1 MVRSYGSMVA
11 HKPSNT
17 PAGVRPRH
25 KPIAP
30 IAQRTQEPPQVGRTV
45 RFVLI
50 SKNSAMCW
58 CSAARGRRGPTP
70 SELPFADLGP
80 DAGAA
85 RWYDRCETHA
95 RTHSA
100 PRSGAAIQNLKN
112 SQRTRRRAPAL
123 GRRPH
128 VSAVTWLILPVVIC
142 LSQRLSHACLSI
154 SIVQRNCRR
163 LIKTVMVYLMV
174 HCYLDNRSNSRA
186 NTCTKER
193 LTKLCIY

>member
-1 MVRSYGSMVA
+1 MPLLKQLQIAYGGMDA
-11 HKPSNT
+11 DT
-17 PAGVRPRH
+17 
-25 KPIAP
+25 
-30 IAQRTQEPPQVGRTV
+30 E
-45 RFVLI
+45 
-50 SKNSAMCW
+50 
-58 CSAARGRRGPTP
+58 RGK
-70 SELPFADLGP
+70 SDK
-80 DAGAA
+80 
-85 RWYDRCETHA
+85 CETYA

-100 PRSGAAIQNLKN
+100 PQTNSEAVYLLNNLP
-112 SQRTRRRAPAL
+112 Q
-123 GRRPH
+123 PH
-128 VSAVTWLILPVVIC
+128 SVVLCIYWAVSTAVTWLILPVVIC

>member
-1 MVRSYGSMVA
+1 
-11 HKPSNT
+11 
-17 PAGVRPRH
+17 
-25 KPIAP
+25 
-30 IAQRTQEPPQVGRTV
+30 
-45 RFVLI
+45 
-50 SKNSAMCW
+50 MCW
-58 CSAARGRRGPTP
+58 CSEARDRRDPIKRA
-70 SELPFADLGP
+70 LFATGP

-85 RWYDRCETHA
+85 RDTDKCETHA

-100 PRSGAAIQNLKN
+100 PIHLGSIDPNLLLQSYGASELFSPLRIAC
-112 SQRTRRRAPAL
+112 
-123 GRRPH
+123 
-128 VSAVTWLILPVVIC
+128 SAVTWLILPVVIC